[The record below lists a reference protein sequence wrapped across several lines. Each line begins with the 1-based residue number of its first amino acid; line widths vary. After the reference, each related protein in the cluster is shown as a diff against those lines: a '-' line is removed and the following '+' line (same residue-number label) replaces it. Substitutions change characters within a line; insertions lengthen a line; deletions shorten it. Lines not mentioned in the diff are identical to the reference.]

1 MPEERAQRRLAAI
14 LAADVVGY
22 SRLME
27 RDEVGTL
34 ATLKARRTEVLQ
46 PMVSRHWG
54 RIVKLMGD
62 GVLIEFASAV
72 DAVECAVALQEAME
86 AANAGLPEDRQIVLR
101 IGINLGDV
109 MVEGTDLY
117 GDGVNVAARLEAL
130 AEPGSVFVSQAIFS
144 HVRGKVQASFEDLG
158 EHNLKNMREPVR
170 VYRATN
176 TASPDVVASP
186 SRVAAASKPS
196 IAVLPFV
203 NMSGDPEQEFFA
215 DGLTEDIITALSRI
229 SGFFVIARTSI
240 FTYKGKPIDVKRVA
254 KELGVRYV
262 MEGSVRRGGDRLRV
276 TAQLIDADTGHHVW
290 AERYDRSI
298 AELFD
303 IQDEITRSVAA
314 TTQTQLKLAEGQA
327 AESRPSTD
335 FKARDLVARAWAK
348 LVDQTLESM
357 AEASNHVE
365 EALRI
370 DPSLPLGHMM
380 RANIFVHRIFLGG
393 LPADAANSARAL
405 ELARTALRLAPRD
418 EWSHW
423 VMAHAY
429 GTAGRLEDAV
439 AEFELGLEINPNCSP
454 ILGELGMYL
463 ALLGRPR
470 EALEASRLALR
481 LNPRDPAIFWRH
493 LAIAMANFVASD
505 YAASLEES
513 RRVARSRPMLP
524 SGIIWAASAA
534 ALDKADEA
542 RTAVE
547 YCLAQRPDLRVG
559 TVVPDVILRF
569 ARDEDYERLLALL
582 RKAGLPE

>member
-1 MPEERAQRRLAAI
+1 MERRLAAI
-14 LAADVVGY
+14 LAADVAGY

-34 ATLKARRTEVLQ
+34 AALKSRRTEILQ
-46 PMVSRHWG
+46 PTVSKHRG
-54 RIVKLMGD
+54 RVVKLMGD
-62 GVLIEFASAV
+62 GALIEFASAV
-72 DAVECAVALQEAME
+72 NAVSCAVALQSAMAE
-86 AANAGLPEDRQIVLR
+86 ANANLPESKHIVLR

-109 MVEGTDLY
+109 IVEGSDLY
-117 GDGVNVAARLEAL
+117 GDGVNIAARLEPL
-130 AEPGSVFVSQAIFS
+130 AEPGGIVVSDI
-144 HVRGKVQASFEDLG
+144 VRSQVRSKIPQQFADLG
-158 EHNLKNMREPVR
+158 EQSLKNIAGPVR
-170 VYRATN
+170 IFRVTGTPDAPVTGVKS
-176 TASPDVVASP
+176 ASD
-186 SRVAAASKPS
+186 KPS

-229 SGFFVIARTSI
+229 SGFFVIARTST
-240 FTYKGKPIDVKRVA
+240 FTYKGKPVDIKRVA
-254 KELGVRYV
+254 RELTVRYV
-262 MEGSVRRGGDRLRV
+262 MEGSVRRAGDRLRV
-276 TAQLIDADTGHHVW
+276 TAQLIDAETGHHVW
-290 AERYDRSI
+290 AERYDRST

-314 TTQTQLKLAEGQA
+314 STQTQLRLAEGQIS
-327 AESRPSTD
+327 ESRPSTD
-335 FKARDLVARAWAK
+335 FKARDLVARAWARFA
-348 LVDQTLESM
+348 DQTPEAM
-357 AEASNHVE
+357 AEASNLVE
-365 EALRI
+365 EAIRI
-370 DPSLPLGHMM
+370 DPSLPSGHMM
-380 RANIFVHRIFLGG
+380 RANVFEHRIWLGE
-393 LPADAANSARAL
+393 LPDDAINSARAL

-429 GTAGRLEDAV
+429 GLAGRLEDAV

-454 ILGELGMYL
+454 ILGEMGMYL

-470 EALEASRLALR
+470 EALEASRLALQ
-481 LNPRDPAIFWRH
+481 LNPRDPSIFWRH
-493 LAIAMANFVASD
+493 LAIAMANFVAAD

-513 RRVARSRPMLP
+513 RRVARSRPMLA

-569 ARDEDYERLLALL
+569 ARDEDHERLLALL
-582 RKAGLPE
+582 RKAGLRE